1 MSASMTA
8 TMTESL
14 TFSLWPS
21 PQATRAN
28 RHSRAGSR

>member
-1 MSASMTA
+1 MTATMTA

-14 TFSLWPS
+14 TSSLWPS
-21 PQATRAN
+21 PQATRPN

>member
-1 MSASMTA
+1 MNAGMTA

-14 TFSLWPS
+14 TSSLWSS
-21 PQATRAN
+21 PQATRPN